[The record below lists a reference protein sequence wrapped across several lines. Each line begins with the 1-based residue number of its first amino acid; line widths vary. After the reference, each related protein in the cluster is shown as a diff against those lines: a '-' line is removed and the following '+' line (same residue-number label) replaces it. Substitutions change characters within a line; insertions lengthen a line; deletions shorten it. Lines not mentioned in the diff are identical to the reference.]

1 MHPLNTPD
9 VFVSAVCC
17 TMRRLLDNGMAGAQ
31 QDRYDVVS
39 HDANFEPRRILHS
52 IPSNAIVVR
61 APGSG
66 KAMFQLIRN
75 NHEVI
80 IWGPPVVVLANLT
93 VQLELIETLLSSVA
107 FDDIRQATLYIA
119 WDGRARLIPQEER
132 FLQIPYFAGYRCADE
147 SQLQVTEWL
156 QAGWKRALLDGVR
169 PVEVEYAYNRTSSL
183 ALQCMIDAC
192 RHLEALNLTTPVL
205 ACLTRDG
212 RIIGVV
218 KCIEEGARMVSYK
231 DRALVYTAFRKL
243 HQRHIYL
250 LDGHDMEPSAVLI
263 VDDKVRFVD
272 MALKRWFSPNVLI
285 YDRSIHDGLQL
296 KQGQLAHWRQAEL
309 LFERI
314 NTRPG
319 TSNRY
324 RTCEYRLINVISAP
338 GMPLVTFSAC
348 PSAAHKRRKKRRKR
362 PSEPQILSDDGEY
375 LPERDGAIL
384 PRRCSIGLNQHKH
397 FARHPAPHLPV
408 HPMMHPLLWR
418 TMAAYST
425 IIEYSTLI
433 VQTPPHPV
441 TVKIFLNPAGSKDS
455 NSDALDEHLS
465 RHSNSPER
473 GISKLYLVDNSR
485 VGLIQWNGI
494 SFAASHEPP
503 TGPKGRARDD
513 YDKALAGRFPRME
526 FTRSRIE
533 IDRMPSETPG
543 LHVNE
548 IRGDSVWK

>member
-1 MHPLNTPD
+1 
-9 VFVSAVCC
+9 
-17 TMRRLLDNGMAGAQ
+17 MRRLLGERLLYLLPLLTDNGMAGAQ
-31 QDRYDVVS
+31 QDRYGVVS

-61 APGSG
+61 DQVCFYHDCYEAPGSG

-80 IWGPPVVVLANLT
+80 IWGPPVVELPNLMI
-93 VQLELIETLLSSVA
+93 QLELIETLLSSVA

-132 FLQIPYFAGYRCADE
+132 FLQIPYFAGYRCVDE

-192 RHLEALNLTTPVL
+192 RNLEALNLTTPVL

-218 KCIEEGARMVSYK
+218 KCIEEGARMVSYQ

-243 HQRHIYL
+243 QQRHIYL
-250 LDGHDMEPSAVLI
+250 LDGHDIEPSAVLI

-285 YDRSIHDGLQL
+285 YDQSIHDGLQL
-296 KQGQLAHWRQAEL
+296 KQARQAHWRQAEL

-314 NTRPG
+314 HTRPG

-362 PSEPQILSDDGEY
+362 SSESQMSFDDGEY
-375 LPERDGAIL
+375 FPGRDEAIL
-384 PRRCSIGLNQHKH
+384 PRRCRIRLNQHEH
-397 FARHPAPHLPV
+397 FVRNPGSHMIHLATSLSSLNPSSSRSPSPALRTPRDASSSMARHGSVLH
-408 HPMMHPLLWR
+408 HHR
-418 TMAAYST
+418 IFYSDR
-425 IIEYSTLI
+425 S
-433 VQTPPHPV
+433 
-441 TVKIFLNPAGSKDS
+441 NP
-455 NSDALDEHLS
+455 
-465 RHSNSPER
+465 SP
-473 GISKLYLVDNSR
+473 SC
-485 VGLIQWNGI
+485 NGENI
-494 SFAASHEPP
+494 LESGWLE
-503 TGPKGRARDD
+503 
-513 YDKALAGRFPRME
+513 E
-526 FTRSRIE
+526 FE
-533 IDRMPSETPG
+533 F
-543 LHVNE
+543 
-548 IRGDSVWK
+548 